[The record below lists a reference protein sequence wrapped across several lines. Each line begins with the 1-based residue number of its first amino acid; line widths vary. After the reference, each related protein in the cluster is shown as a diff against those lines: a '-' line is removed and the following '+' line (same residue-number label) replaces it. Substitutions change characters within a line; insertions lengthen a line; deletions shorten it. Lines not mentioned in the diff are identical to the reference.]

1 MMKNRTYW
9 HKNDNSAPN
18 SAVDAFIDDV
28 IDVCKKHGMS
38 IAHED
43 NHGAFIIEDYS
54 DINIEWLENAD
65 VDIDGK
71 AP

>member
-1 MMKNRTYW
+1 MKNRTYW
-9 HKNDNSAPN
+9 HKNHKGSPN

-43 NHGAFIIEDYS
+43 DHGAFIIEYYS
-54 DINIEWLENAD
+54 DINIEWLENAA
-65 VDIDGK
+65 VDTSGK
-71 AP
+71 TP